1 MAIFFSSALS
11 EKPKSMTTVD
21 NVNSAITIAVFAK
34 KPLSLLEGHVK

>member
-21 NVNSAITIAVFAK
+21 NVNSAITIANIRK
-34 KPLSLLEGHVK
+34 KASILT